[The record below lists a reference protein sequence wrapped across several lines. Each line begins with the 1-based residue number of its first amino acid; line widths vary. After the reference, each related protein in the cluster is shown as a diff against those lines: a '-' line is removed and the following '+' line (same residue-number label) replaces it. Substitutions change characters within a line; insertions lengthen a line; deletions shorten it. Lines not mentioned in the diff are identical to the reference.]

1 VTETP
6 LTAGRTPMPV
16 PRYGDGSL
24 SDVMPSVLA
33 ALGVGDDNRL
43 GLPETARAVVV
54 LIDGMG
60 LVGLRARAEAAPFLS
75 SLACRELTA
84 GFPST
89 TVTSLASL
97 STGLPAGEH
106 GMTGYSSYVAEIG
119 EPVNWLSWRQVSGK
133 DDLREILEPEGIQSH
148 TTVWQ
153 QAADA
158 GVSVTVASSR
168 DFEGTGLTRAVFRGG
183 RFRGV
188 TTSGDMIAHAADAA
202 DHGHR
207 SLVYT
212 YASELDFVGHVRG
225 PWSDSWTAQLSMIDR
240 QVELLAQRLPAGTA
254 LYVTADHG
262 MTDMPQDETVDA
274 DEVGSPLREG
284 VIAIAGE
291 PRMRHVHARPGAAAD
306 VLTTWRSVLGD
317 RAWVLDA
324 DSAIGAGLFGSI
336 VTPAARAR
344 IGDVVAI
351 AQGGL
356 GIVQRKR
363 ESRMSALPGH
373 HGALTDDELLVPL
386 LSSMV

>member
-1 VTETP
+1 VTDP
-6 LTAGRTPMPV
+6 SLTSAAMPV
-16 PRYGDGSL
+16 PRYGESSL

-43 GLPETARAVVV
+43 DLSDTARAVVV

-106 GMTGYSSYVAEIG
+106 GMTGYSSYVEELG

-133 DDLREILEPEGIQSH
+133 DDLREVLEPEEIQSH

-158 GVSVTVASSR
+158 GVAVTIASSR

-202 DHGHR
+202 DRGHR

-225 PWSDSWTAQLSMIDR
+225 PSSDSWTAQLSMIDR

-262 MTDMPQDETVDA
+262 MTDMAQDETVDA

-306 VLTTWRSVLGD
+306 VLRTWRSVLGD

-324 DSAIGAGLFGSI
+324 DSAIGAGLFGAI
-336 VTPAARAR
+336 VTPAARSR

-351 AQGGL
+351 AQGRL

-386 LSSMV
+386 LSSTI

>member
-1 VTETP
+1 MTDLSAATEI
-6 LTAGRTPMPV
+6 PV
-16 PRYGDGSL
+16 PRYGEASL
-24 SDVMPSVLA
+24 ADVMPSVLA

-43 GLPETARAVVV
+43 GLPDTARAVVV
-54 LIDGMG
+54 LVDGMG
-60 LVGLRARAEAAPFLS
+60 LVGLQARAEAAPFLS
-75 SLACRELTA
+75 SLSCRELTA

-106 GMTGYSSYVAEIG
+106 GMTGYSSYVEEVG

-133 DDLREILEPEGIQSH
+133 DDLREILEPEEIQSR

-158 GVSVTVASSR
+158 GVSVTIASSR

-183 RFRGV
+183 SFRGV
-188 TTSGDMIAHAADAA
+188 TTTGDMIAHAADAA
-202 DHGHR
+202 DRGHR

-225 PWSDSWTAQLSMIDR
+225 PASDSWTAQLSMIDR
-240 QVELLAQRLPAGTA
+240 QLELLAQRLPAGTS

-262 MTDMPQDETVDA
+262 MADVAQDEAVDA
-274 DEVGSPLREG
+274 DEVGSPLRDG

-306 VLTTWRSVLGD
+306 VLATWRSVLGE

-324 DSAIGAGLFGSI
+324 ETAIGSGLFGRV
-336 VTPAARAR
+336 VTPSARAR

-351 AQGGL
+351 AQGRM

-386 LSSMV
+386 LSSTV